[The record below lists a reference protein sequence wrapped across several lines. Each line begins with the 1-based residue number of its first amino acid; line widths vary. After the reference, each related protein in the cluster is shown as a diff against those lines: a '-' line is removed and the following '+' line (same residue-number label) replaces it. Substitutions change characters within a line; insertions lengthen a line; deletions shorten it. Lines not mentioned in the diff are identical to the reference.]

1 MKALKRI
8 LLLDVGT
15 GNLQSVQKA
24 LEAVGAEVRRSDS
37 KRDIPH
43 FPKIVLPGVGAFGDF
58 MSRLRSLGLEEPL
71 REALGRETALLGI
84 CVGMQALFESSEELG
99 FHVGLGWLEG
109 KVVRFPDRP
118 MLKVPHT
125 GWNELIVQKEHFLLA
140 GLPERPFAYFNH
152 SYYCLPARSEDC
164 VAETEHE
171 VTFASVVARQ
181 NLCAVQFHPEKS
193 QKVGLKILQNFV
205 EWQP

>member
-1 MKALKRI
+1 MNAHKHI

-24 LEAVGAEVRRSDS
+24 LEAVGAEVVRSDS
-37 KRDIPH
+37 PKSLADY
-43 FPKIVLPGVGAFGDF
+43 PKIVLPGVGAFGDF
-58 MSRLRSLGLEEPL
+58 MQRLRALGLEE
-71 REALGRETALLGI
+71 ALHQALARGSLLLGI

-99 FHVGLGWLEG
+99 VHAGLGLLSG
-109 KVVRFPDRP
+109 RVVRFPQRP
-118 MLKVPHT
+118 LLKVPHT
-125 GWNELIVQKEHFLLA
+125 GWNELSVQQQHELLN

-152 SYYCLPARSEDC
+152 SYYCLAEESQDC
-164 VAETEHE
+164 LALTEHE
-171 VTFASVVARQ
+171 VRFASVVARQ
-181 NLCAVQFHPEKS
+181 NLCGVQFHPEKS

>member
-1 MKALKRI
+1 MNGHKRV

-24 LEAVGAEVRRSDS
+24 LEAVGAEVLRSDS
-37 KRDIPH
+37 PGPLADY
-43 FPKIVLPGVGAFGDF
+43 PKIVLPGVGAFGDF
-58 MSRLRSLGLEEPL
+58 MQRLRASGLEE
-71 REALGRETALLGI
+71 ALQQALARRAILLGI
-84 CVGMQALFESSEELG
+84 CVGMQALFESSEEMG
-99 FHVGLGWLEG
+99 SHAGLGLLSG
-109 KVVRFPDRP
+109 RVVRFPQRP
-118 MLKVPHT
+118 LLKVPHT
-125 GWNELIVQKEHFLLA
+125 GWNELWVQQQHQLLN

-152 SYYCLPARSEDC
+152 SYYCHATQSQDC
-164 VAETEHE
+164 LALSEHE

-181 NLCAVQFHPEKS
+181 NLCGVQFHPEKS